1 MKTLVE
7 ARRNFYK
14 FLASVYLEA
23 PSHEFI
29 NAILDPS
36 FLQGLIET
44 FGNSN
49 SEYLLN
55 FSNSRGTAAPC
66 PYYEAVKQD
75 YMDLFR
81 VPLSK
86 YVTPYESV
94 YRDKRIVAG
103 KEVGRLLMGES
114 TLAVKKI
121 YNKAGLEISKDFAEL
136 PDHLGTELYFL
147 YHLCEMEKNA
157 WEREEKEEALRL
169 LGIERDFLNDH
180 LSKWISD
187 VCDDIIEKAE
197 TDFYKGIATITN
209 AFIFE
214 DLKTLRG

>member
-1 MKTLVE
+1 M
-7 ARRNFYK
+7 
-14 FLASVYLEA
+14 
-23 PSHEFI
+23 
-29 NAILDPS
+29 DPS
-36 FLQGLIET
+36 FLQDLVET

-55 FSNSRGTAAPC
+55 FSKRFDGN
-66 PYYEAVKQD
+66 YEVANQD

-103 KEVGRLLMGES
+103 REVGSLLMGES
-114 TLAVKKI
+114 TLAVKNM
-121 YNKAGLEISKDFAEL
+121 YSRVGLEISKDFAEL
-136 PDHLGTELYFL
+136 PDHLGTELYFM
-147 YHLCEMEKNA
+147 YYLCGLEKNA

-169 LGIERDFLNDH
+169 LSIERDFLNDH

-187 VCDDIIEKAE
+187 VCEDMIKKAE
-197 TDFYKGIATITN
+197 TDFYKGIATITK
-209 AFIFE
+209 AFIFQ
-214 DLKTLRG
+214 DLETLAQQA

>member
-14 FLASVYLEA
+14 FLSSVYLET

-29 NAILDPS
+29 NVILDPS

-55 FSNSRGTAAPC
+55 FSN
-66 PYYEAVKQD
+66 
-75 YMDLFR
+75 
-81 VPLSK
+81 
-86 YVTPYESV
+86 
-94 YRDKRIVAG
+94 
-103 KEVGRLLMGES
+103 
-114 TLAVKKI
+114 
-121 YNKAGLEISKDFAEL
+121 
-136 PDHLGTELYFL
+136 
-147 YHLCEMEKNA
+147 
-157 WEREEKEEALRL
+157 
-169 LGIERDFLNDH
+169 DH

-187 VCDDIIEKAE
+187 VCDDIIKKAG

-209 AFIFE
+209 AFIFQ
-214 DLKTLRG
+214 DLETLAQQA